1 MSRQYAAFISY
12 RHRELD
18 IAVAQRLHKRI
29 ERFKIP
35 KDLRRE
41 EEANPGSVF
50 KNWAGEPVPDQLL
63 VFRDR
68 EELPLSNDLTADIFE
83 ALDNT
88 KCLIVVCTP
97 ETPKSLW
104 VRREISYFI
113 SKHGRGRIITV
124 LAAGTPEQS
133 IPDVITKEYAEDGVT
148 VVREYEPLV
157 AFLPDASRGKVLK
170 NLDQELLR
178 LCAAILGCPY
188 DSLRQRHKR
197 RKMQRFFAATAAGL
211 VVALSFIGMLINRNL
226 EIEEQKRSV
235 QLRESE
241 LLAADGE
248 EAMLTGDTL
257 RAIESAVSALPKEGE
272 EDRPYYAPA
281 ESVLME
287 AMDILGGAEDHVL
300 LRDTVVEQMTP
311 ISHLALSTDGSL
323 AVTIDDYGVVH
334 CFDTTSG
341 EEQWSS
347 IITTDSQFGT
357 GSGHVRISEDESCLL
372 CQFNKTVQGRDLKT
386 GELLWEYETGS
397 SGRGYFIYNDNTN
410 QFATLQS
417 IYYAED
423 STTRLKLNILSAK
436 TGTVEQTIT
445 LETSEETI
453 YQTIYND
460 TQSRLPAG
468 GAFSRDNRYFACAFC
483 RDSGSEETSLLVCF
497 VADLQEGCLVTA
509 YQQEI
514 PYNNFTVSKME
525 FREDGLLI
533 AMEVSEDTVAAS
545 LLKLD
550 WQNNKLLWHTTTPAE
565 LEGYS
570 FTLDLSSYVLFWE
583 TAAFVG
589 RYEKMYAIDLA
600 TGELMDS
607 VQLPGTLSFLYTVS
621 SSYFGFSLDD
631 GTYAIGWYNS
641 KNGFILS
648 TENFYHVT
656 ASIGEHSLMLP
667 YMGGIVQSFSDGE
680 YLEISVSNVERE
692 GYLAVVP
699 YENQNQLVIKRPITI
714 PKVTTATALPVPVTY
729 DTVYCT
735 ESYPVFCA
743 QDRMILGQFYGY
755 DEDRNYCYFHVA
767 VDPVTHEVLQVY
779 DTDGTYGSQFF
790 FLQDGSG
797 YLLYDRTGTT
807 TLVQNGVETVLTK
820 KLDPD
825 YPPDDQIREDDMVCT
840 DSEYLS
846 DGTIL
851 TAHCDTNSMTI
862 LKNGVEQTTVALPES
877 HLYYEDK
884 DPSLQRYVQ
893 AGRNGY
899 VLTHFT
905 YLLKALEATDVAF
918 YDTASAAWSQPQL
931 TAPLSNTDSYAFAW
945 EKPLFAGVDTTHTI
959 RVLDLQ
965 TGAEIA
971 AFPLQLPF
979 GSVTH
984 MDFLHQDSCLMVK
997 TKNAKV
1003 LIYDI
1008 ATGKILFQDQL
1019 STTYSGKLT
1028 AWEEPDTQRL
1038 YLIDTNQSKENTL
1051 CIDLRSWT
1059 VLARG
1064 SNVVCYVPQ
1073 TGELFHLD
1081 HSYGAEEPL
1090 YYFQVPDT
1098 RELVKLGQRLLAAQS
1113 S

>member
-12 RHRELD
+12 RHRPLD

-29 ERFKIP
+29 ERFRIP
-35 KDLRRE
+35 RDLRRE
-41 EEANPGSVF
+41 EEKNPGSVF
-50 KNWAGEPVPDQLL
+50 TSWEGEPVPDQLL

-97 ETPKSLW
+97 DTPKSLW

-124 LAAGTPEQS
+124 LAAGTPEES

-157 AFLPDASRGKVLK
+157 AFLPDASQGKVLK
-170 NLDQELLR
+170 NLDKELLR

-197 RKMQRFFAATAAGL
+197 RKMRQLLAATAAGFL
-211 VVALSFIGMLINRNL
+211 VALSFIGMLIDRNL

-300 LRDTVVEQMTP
+300 LRDMVLEQMTP
-311 ISHLALSTDGSL
+311 ISHFDLSMDGTL
-323 AVTIDDYGVVH
+323 VVTIDDYGVVH

-341 EEQWSS
+341 EEQWSFIMPS
-347 IITTDSQFGT
+347 DSQYNSAT
-357 GSGHVRISEDESCLL
+357 GHVRISDDESCLL
-372 CQFNKTVQGRDLKT
+372 CQFGQTIQGRNLKT
-386 GELLWEYETGS
+386 GELLWETTTGS
-397 SGRGYFIYNDNTN
+397 SASGYFIYNDHNN
-410 QFATLQS
+410 KIATLQS
-417 IYYAED
+417 TYYAQD
-423 STTRLKLNILSAK
+423 SVSRLELHLLSGE
-436 TGTVEQTIT
+436 TGTLENTIT
-445 LETSEETI
+445 LETSEKTML
-453 YQTIYND
+453 QTIHND
-460 TQSRLPAG
+460 TQSRLPTG
-468 GAFSRDNRYFACAFC
+468 GAFSQDDRYFACAFC
-483 RDSGSEETSLLVCF
+483 RNSDKEGSSLLVCF
-497 VADLQEGCLVTA
+497 VADLQEGTVVTS

-514 PYNNFTVSKME
+514 PYDRFTVSKME

-533 AMEVSEDTVAAS
+533 AIEVSDDTVAGS

-550 WQNNKLLWHTTTPAE
+550 WQNDRLLWHTTTPAE
-565 LEGYS
+565 LEDYS
-570 FTLDLSSYVLFWE
+570 FSMDLSSHVLFWN
-583 TAAFVG
+583 TAAFLG
-589 RYEKMYAIDLA
+589 RYEKLYAIDLA

-621 SSYFGFSLDD
+621 DSYFGFSLEE
-631 GTYAIGWYNS
+631 GTYAIGWYNRN
-641 KNGFILS
+641 NGFTLT
-648 TENFYHVT
+648 TESFYQVT
-656 ASIGEHSLMLP
+656 ASIGNHSLMLP
-667 YMGGIVQSFSDGE
+667 YMGGIVQRFTDGD

-699 YENQNQLVIKRPITI
+699 YENQNQLVIKRPITV
-714 PKVTTATALPVPVTY
+714 PKAINVTSLPVPVEY
-729 DTVYCT
+729 ESFNCT
-735 ESYPVFCA
+735 ESNPAFCSG
-743 QDRMILGQFYGY
+743 DRLILGQFYGY
-755 DEDRNYCYFHVA
+755 DGERNTHYFHVA
-767 VDPVTHEVLQVY
+767 VDSGTHEILQVY
-779 DTDGTYGSQFF
+779 KTDGTYSNQFF

-797 YLLYDRTGTT
+797 YLRYDRTGTT
-807 TLVQNGVETVLTK
+807 TLVQNGRETVLTEK
-820 KLDPD
+820 IDPD
-825 YPPDDQIREDDMVCT
+825 YPPDYQIRQDDMVCT
-840 DSEYLS
+840 DSEYMS

-862 LKNGVEQTTVALPES
+862 LKDGVEETTVSLPDS
-877 HLYYEDK
+877 HHYCDDLD
-884 DPSLQRYVQ
+884 SSTQRYVH
-893 AGRNGY
+893 AGRNGF

-918 YDTASAAWSQPQL
+918 YDTASGTWSQPKL
-931 TAPLSNTDSYAFAW
+931 TAPLSNTNSYAFAW
-945 EKPLFAGVDTTHTI
+945 EKPLFAAVDTTHTI
-959 RVLDLQ
+959 RILDLQ
-965 TGAEIA
+965 TGEETA
-971 AFPLQLPF
+971 AIPLQLPF
-979 GSVTH
+979 SSVLH
-984 MDFLHQDSCLMVK
+984 MDFLLQDSCLMVK
-997 TKNAKV
+997 TKDAKV

-1008 ATGKILFQDQL
+1008 ATGEILFQDQL
-1019 STTYSGKLT
+1019 TTTYNGKLT
-1028 AWEEPDTQRL
+1028 AWEDSTTQQL

-1059 VLARG
+1059 VLARTG
-1064 SNVVCYVPQ
+1064 NVLCYVPQ
-1073 TGELFHLD
+1073 TRELYHLD
-1081 HSYGAEEPL
+1081 YHYGEKDSL
-1090 YYFQVPDT
+1090 YYSQIPAT
-1098 RELVKLGQRLLAAQS
+1098 QELVKLGQQLLAAQ
-1113 S
+1113 